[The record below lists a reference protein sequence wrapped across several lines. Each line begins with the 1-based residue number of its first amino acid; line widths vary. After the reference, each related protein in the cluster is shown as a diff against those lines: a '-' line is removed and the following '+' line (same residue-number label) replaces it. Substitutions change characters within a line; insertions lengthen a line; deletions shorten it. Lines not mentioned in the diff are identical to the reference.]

1 MVVNPRR
8 LRRPFVVLAAFLLLA
23 ACSSESAEPSDTG
36 ETGTD
41 TTEAGGADPNG
52 VIRVGYDHIQQVG
65 FIVLDPVASDRV
77 GANEGLYSLVYGT
90 FLRETDDGSLE
101 PELAESATV
110 TDPSTIELVIRDGVT
125 FHDGTPFDAAAVK
138 AGLDR
143 TLAEGNPTVLTAA
156 FLALQSVDVVAPD
169 TVRLNIPDGS
179 AARWYD
185 TFLSGWETTIVKPAG
200 PFEVPIGAGPM
211 RVVAHQPG
219 QSLTLETYD
228 DYWDADAMRV
238 ARMELV
244 SVDTSQPQ
252 SGTAALRSGQIDFAP
267 TDITQMDAFSGNIEV
282 HLQPSDG
289 SRTVQMVM
297 CKSQGPLADVDA
309 RLAVSKAIDREA
321 INEAVFKGTAVPA
334 TQIWPDGHRFNDPD
348 IADDLAYDVDGA
360 RAALAA
366 SDHPD
371 GFSFDIRPLPVS
383 GLPEVAAIMQQQLK
397 VIGVEMNIV
406 AGSNYVADFLQ
417 ANVAGAGLQAGG
429 QQGRAKLNAWSG
441 DSLGNVCDYDD
452 PELNQLIAELAPLSD
467 STDEA
472 VDLWHEISA
481 LAVDDVL
488 NVPLLFQSGITA
500 YNTDR
505 LDNLVLI
512 PGFGFALPDPRE
524 TFVKG

>member
-1 MVVNPRR
+1 MVVISRR
-8 LRRPFVVLAAFLLLA
+8 LRRTIAVLTIAVIVAS
-23 ACSSESAEPSDTG
+23 CSSESADPPGDEGTSVDTS
-36 ETGTD
+36 EV
-41 TTEAGGADPNG
+41 EAADPNG
-52 VIRVGYDHIQQVG
+52 IIKAGYDHIQQVG
-65 FIVLDPVASDRV
+65 FINFDPVASDRV

-90 FLRETDDGSLE
+90 FLRETPDGSLQ

-110 TDPSTIELVIRDGVT
+110 VDPNTIELVIRDGVT
-125 FHDGTPFDAAAVK
+125 FHDGSPFDAAAVK
-138 AGLDR
+138 AGLER
-143 TLAEGNPTVLTAA
+143 TLNEGNPTVLTAA
-156 FLALQSVDVVAPD
+156 FTALESVDVVAPD

-200 PFEVPIGAGPM
+200 PFEVPVGAGPM
-211 RVVAHQPG
+211 RVVSHQPG

-228 DYWDADAMRV
+228 GYWDADAMQV
-238 ARMELV
+238 AGMELL

-252 SGTAALRSGQIDFAP
+252 SGTAALRSGQIDFVP
-267 TDITQMDAFSGNIEV
+267 TDITQMDAFSGSITV

-309 RLAVSKAIDREA
+309 RRAVSKAIDRDA
-321 INEAVFKGTAVPA
+321 INDAVFKGTAETA
-334 TQIWPDGHRFNDPD
+334 TQIWPDGNRFNNPD
-348 IADDLAYDVDGA
+348 IADELAYDVEGA

-383 GLPEVAAIMQQQLK
+383 GLPEVAAIMKQQLSE
-397 VIGVEMNIV
+397 IGVEMNIV

-467 STDEA
+467 SSDEA
-472 VDLWHEISA
+472 VELWHEISA

-505 LDNLVLI
+505 LGNLVLL

-524 TFVKG
+524 TYVK